1 MFQIFIFLFCVCN
14 CNGNG
19 NASTLVNFLQGFN
32 FQHLHSLNID
42 SMEIE
47 LTDIS
52 SDETLAAFTEEFG
65 KFKISTSFQKQDK
78 CIRPV
83 LKVVPIDSILALN
96 NTECQI
102 KGQFIK
108 HTCHSYLLYAFQNI
122 LLDDSFILKLKCNF
136 IFQPFVHILVKTEP
150 LIYYL
155 YEVQVFSV
163 RYIHLASWNIK
174 ENIIRYVKTKIINR
188 KFC

>member
-1 MFQIFIFLFCVCN
+1 MFAIFIFLFCVCN
-14 CNGNG
+14 CQGNL
-19 NASTLVNFLQGFN
+19 STLSKFLQGFN
-32 FQHLHSLNID
+32 FRHLDSLNID

-47 LTDIS
+47 LTDKS

-108 HTCHSYLLYAFQNI
+108 NTCHSYLVYAFQNI

-136 IFQPFVHILVKTEP
+136 IFQPFAHILVKTEP
-150 LIYYL
+150 LVYHL
-155 YEVQVFSV
+155 YEVQVFSS
-163 RYIHLASWNIK
+163 RYIHLASWNTK
-174 ENIIRYVKTKIINR
+174 ENIIRYEKT
-188 KFC
+188 